1 MEYLLSFLF
10 AGAYCLLSQVVF
22 DRTKL
27 TPGHIVTISV
37 ILGSFLSFIGVYKYL
52 LDIFPGGASVLILNY
67 GNSLY
72 SSGLEGLKNGNLL
85 NALMSLMSKSSA
97 TLSFAIFMGFLCS
110 LVRHHE

>member
-1 MEYLLSFLF
+1 MSYLFSFLF
-10 AGAYCLLSQVVF
+10 AGVYCLLAQIVF

-37 ILGSFLSFIGVYKYL
+37 ILGCFLSFIGVYKFF
-52 LDIFPGGASVLILNY
+52 LDYAPGGAGVLILNY
-67 GNSLY
+67 GNLLY
-72 SSGLEGLKNGNLL
+72 SSGLEGLKEGNVLTG
-85 NALMSLMSKSSA
+85 LMSLLSKSSS